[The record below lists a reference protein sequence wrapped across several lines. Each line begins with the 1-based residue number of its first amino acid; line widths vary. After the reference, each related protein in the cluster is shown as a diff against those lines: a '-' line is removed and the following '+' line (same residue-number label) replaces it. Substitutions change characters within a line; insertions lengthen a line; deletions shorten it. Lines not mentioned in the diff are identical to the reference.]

1 LPEED
6 ADVAVQDAEPE
17 TRIIIQEDKQHYLT
31 LAQTFGDD
39 VETIVQDR
47 DNQDINVP
55 LVQPEN
61 VKETNKI
68 EDSKIPK
75 TNYSKDYLVSLLN
88 IPSKIRN
95 VSIVGGLNSGKTSLL
110 DLLILETHQLRNL
123 NKHKKPRYTDNTR
136 LEIERGITLKSSTM
150 TLLLE
155 NLSNNSIVCN
165 IVDTPGHSNFLDEVA
180 VAQRLTDI
188 SVVVVDVVEGLT
200 LGCKKAIDNAILN
213 HLQIVLLINK
223 IDRLILELKLPVLDS
238 FHKIRNVIDEF
249 NTYIQENQLLKDYTY
264 KDVIYS
270 PELNNVLFASTDLH
284 FAFNLRS
291 FAKLY
296 YERHGIFGSDFG
308 PFAQRLW
315 GDIYYDESSNKFS
328 NKGEKRSF
336 IHFILEPLY
345 KLVTQ
350 VLTKEVSTLQ
360 KTLYDNFGV
369 SLPKKLVKSNT
380 NAQFLLKESSKLIF
394 GNISNSF
401 VDALQDLNTPETH
414 NKNDIFTSTQSA
426 SPISDAITT
435 SSATG
440 PLIANVVKIV
450 DSNVALA
457 RIFSGTLNKAD
468 KVKVLGENYNDD
480 DDDFEVVKIDELYLS
495 CGRYKIP
502 VDSAPAGS
510 LVLIGGIDNISKSG
524 TMFRDNDEF
533 STLSVFKPID
543 YLIQPVFKV
552 IIEPI
557 IPSDLPKLLE
567 GLRNINK
574 FFPGTEIKVE
584 ESGEHVIFGSGE
596 LYLDSLLFELR
607 ALTKID
613 IKVSDPVTK
622 FSETVIDQSFTKISI
637 KSTNEQNSITIIAE
651 PLDDKLSRDVENGK
665 VKPQNRRNLNKVLRE
680 EYEWDSLE
688 ARSLWSFGP
697 NINGPN
703 ALLDDTISDDEN
715 DAELLKAVK
724 DSIIQGFQWSC
735 REGPLADEPIRNVK
749 FKIIDFKLS
758 DNVLHRGNGQII
770 PMVRKACY
778 AAILIST
785 PKLMEPVYSFEIIT
799 KSVHSIPLIDK
810 ILDRRRG
817 AILRDEPVSGC
828 QLYKVYGFI
837 PVIDSVGFETD
848 VRVLTQGG
856 ALISFFYDKW
866 AVVPGDPLDK
876 DLIIPKLKPASINS
890 LARDFV
896 VKTRKRKGLIGE
908 PNLTKY
914 IDQELVESLKE
925 LGLLE

>member
-1 LPEED
+1 
-6 ADVAVQDAEPE
+6 
-17 TRIIIQEDKQHYLT
+17 
-31 LAQTFGDD
+31 
-39 VETIVQDR
+39 
-47 DNQDINVP
+47 
-55 LVQPEN
+55 
-61 VKETNKI
+61 
-68 EDSKIPK
+68 
-75 TNYSKDYLVSLLN
+75 
-88 IPSKIRN
+88 
-95 VSIVGGLNSGKTSLL
+95 
-110 DLLILETHQLRNL
+110 
-123 NKHKKPRYTDNTR
+123 
-136 LEIERGITLKSSTM
+136 
-150 TLLLE
+150 
-155 NLSNNSIVCN
+155 
-165 IVDTPGHSNFLDEVA
+165 
-180 VAQRLTDI
+180 
-188 SVVVVDVVEGLT
+188 
-200 LGCKKAIDNAILN
+200 
-213 HLQIVLLINK
+213 
-223 IDRLILELKLPVLDS
+223 
-238 FHKIRNVIDEF
+238 
-249 NTYIQENQLLKDYTY
+249 
-264 KDVIYS
+264 
-270 PELNNVLFASTDLH
+270 
-284 FAFNLRS
+284 
-291 FAKLY
+291 
-296 YERHGIFGSDFG
+296 
-308 PFAQRLW
+308 
-315 GDIYYDESSNKFS
+315 
-328 NKGEKRSF
+328 
-336 IHFILEPLY
+336 
-345 KLVTQ
+345 
-350 VLTKEVSTLQ
+350 
-360 KTLYDNFGV
+360 
-369 SLPKKLVKSNT
+369 
-380 NAQFLLKESSKLIF
+380 
-394 GNISNSF
+394 
-401 VDALQDLNTPETH
+401 
-414 NKNDIFTSTQSA
+414 
-426 SPISDAITT
+426 
-435 SSATG
+435 
-440 PLIANVVKIV
+440 
-450 DSNVALA
+450 
-457 RIFSGTLNKAD
+457 
-468 KVKVLGENYNDD
+468 
-480 DDDFEVVKIDELYLS
+480 
-495 CGRYKIP
+495 
-502 VDSAPAGS
+502 
-510 LVLIGGIDNISKSG
+510 
-524 TMFRDNDEF
+524 
-533 STLSVFKPID
+533 
-543 YLIQPVFKV
+543 
-552 IIEPI
+552 
-557 IPSDLPKLLE
+557 LPKLLE

-574 FFPGTEIKVE
+574 FFPGTKIKVE